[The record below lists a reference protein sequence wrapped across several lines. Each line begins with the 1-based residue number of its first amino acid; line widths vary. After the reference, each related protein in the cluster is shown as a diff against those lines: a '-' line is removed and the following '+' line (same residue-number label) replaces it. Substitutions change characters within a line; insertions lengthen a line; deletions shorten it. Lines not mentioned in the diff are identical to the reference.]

1 MVASE
6 KFKAMASVV
15 YVVGVTKYCR
25 WLLEMI
31 VDDIVDDPNVIA
43 QHLCHL
49 ICITGSCNL

>member
-31 VDDIVDDPNVIA
+31 VDDIVDDPKIII

-49 ICITGSCNL
+49 SALYA